1 MRASAFP
8 TGTGVGAVEQP
19 SQGQTAVTEVPG
31 RDLGPRVVAPSHDYA
46 GTLAVQVGRAGEETI
61 NAIAVIISPIRDDAA
76 GRLEV
81 GRGPYGSGLTVEH
94 GQKLRTAEY
103 TTYGVAKIRVC
114 VSDHLTGSAA

>member
-19 SQGQTAVTEVPG
+19 PQGQTAVAEIPG
-31 RDLGPRVVAPSHDYA
+31 CDLGARVVAPSHDYA

-61 NAIAVIISPIRDDAA
+61 NAINVIISPISDDAA

-81 GRGPYGSGLTVEH
+81 VRSPYRSGLTVED
-94 GQKLRTAEY
+94 GQKLRTGEY
-103 TTYGVAKIRVC
+103 TTGGVAKIRVC
-114 VSDHLTGSAA
+114 VSDHLAGSAA